1 MGLAA
6 LITGG
11 TRGIGY
17 AVAESLL
24 ANGYNVILTYSTDD
38 NNALAV
44 QSSLALKFPSVKT
57 DILKADI
64 SDLQSI
70 DVISDYIRS
79 NDIFLNALILNAGIT
94 DRSSFSEMDME
105 GWKRVFDAN
114 VHFPVFLIQ
123 KLLLRFSE
131 GASIVCTGSTMAV
144 FPHSVSLAYGVTKSS
159 IHSVVKNL
167 VKFLSPLKIRINAVA
182 PGFVDTEWQKTKP
195 ADIKASINSKIALDR
210 FCEPEELAEVYLML
224 VKNSYINGEIVSV
237 DGGYSYK

>member
-1 MGLAA
+1 MSLHA

-11 TRGIGY
+11 TRGIGF

-24 ANGYNVILTYSTDD
+24 ANGYNVILTYSTDEQ
-38 NNALAV
+38 NALAV
-44 QSSLALKFPSVKT
+44 QQKLNQKFPQTNT
-57 DILKADI
+57 DVLKADI
-64 SDLQSI
+64 SNLQSI
-70 DVISDYIRS
+70 EVISDYLIS
-79 NDIFLNALILNAGIT
+79 QNIFLNALILNAGIT
-94 DRSSFSEMDME
+94 DRSSFEEME
-105 GWKRVFDAN
+105 IENWKRVFDAN

-123 KLLLRFSE
+123 KLLPRFTE

-159 IHSVVKNL
+159 VHSLVKNL

-195 ADIKASINSKIALDR
+195 AEIKASINSKIALGR
-210 FCEPEELAEVYLML
+210 FCGPEELAEVYLML
-224 VKNSYINGEIVSV
+224 VKNDYLNGEIISV